1 MKKNKLIIPIFITI
15 VFAITIY
22 LLINQNN
29 RYEKM
34 ESGDVKQLVHD
45 YSTGKKSAVSA
56 SISSDTLTVS
66 TPENEELIYQLPKG
80 EFFVSFAPYLI
91 DTHPCA
97 IHNLAG
103 CRGELANKEFA
114 VYIEDQ
120 DGKVYVDEQI
130 TSQANG
136 FIDVWLPRNK
146 DFKMTISY
154 NGKTAK
160 TEFATFKD
168 DNTCITTLPL
178 T

>member
-15 VFAITIY
+15 VFAVTVF

-29 RYEKM
+29 RYEKTD
-34 ESGDVKQLVHD
+34 SIDVKQLVQD
-45 YSTGKKSAVSA
+45 YSSGKKSAAAA

-66 TPENEELIYQLPKG
+66 TLENKELNYHLPKD
-80 EFFVSFAPYLI
+80 EFFVSVAPYLI

-114 VYIEDQ
+114 VYIEDR
-120 DGKVYVDEQI
+120 DGNVYVDERLK
-130 TSQANG
+130 SQPNG
-136 FIDVWLPRNK
+136 FIDLWLPRNK
-146 DFKMTISY
+146 DYQLTITY

-160 TEFATFKD
+160 TDFTTFKD

>member
-15 VFAITIY
+15 VFAVTVMM
-22 LLINQNN
+22 LINQNN

-34 ESGDVKQLVHD
+34 DSEDVKQLVQD
-45 YSTGKKSAVSA
+45 FSSGNKSAATA
-56 SISSDTLTVS
+56 SISSDTLTVN
-66 TPENEELIYQLPKG
+66 TLENEELIYHLPKD

-91 DTHPCA
+91 ETHPCA

-114 VYIEDQ
+114 VYIEDR
-120 DGKVYVDEQI
+120 DGKVYVDKHLK
-130 TSQANG
+130 SQPNG
-136 FIDVWLPRNK
+136 FIDLWLPRKK
-146 DFKMTISY
+146 DYLITISY

-160 TEFATFKD
+160 TEFTTFKD

>member
-15 VFAITIY
+15 IFAVTV
-22 LLINQNN
+22 LLIINQNN

-34 ESGDVKQLVHD
+34 DGKELKQLVQD
-45 YSTGKKSAVSA
+45 YSAGKKSATTA
-56 SISSDTLTVS
+56 SISSDTLTVN
-66 TPENEELIYQLPKG
+66 TLENDELIYRLPKD
-80 EFFVSFAPYLI
+80 EFFVSFAPYLTE
-91 DTHPCA
+91 THPCA

-120 DGKVYVDEQI
+120 EGNVYVDELL
-130 TSQANG
+130 TSQQNG

-146 DFKMTISY
+146 DFQITISY
-154 NGKTAK
+154 DGKTTK
-160 TEFATFKD
+160 TEFTTFKD

>member
-1 MKKNKLIIPIFITI
+1 
-15 VFAITIY
+15 
-22 LLINQNN
+22 
-29 RYEKM
+29 
-34 ESGDVKQLVHD
+34 
-45 YSTGKKSAVSA
+45 
-56 SISSDTLTVS
+56 
-66 TPENEELIYQLPKG
+66 LPKD

-91 DTHPCA
+91 ETHPCT

-120 DGKVYVDEQI
+120 EGNIYVDEQL
-130 TSQANG
+130 TSQPNG
-136 FIDVWLPRNK
+136 FIDLWLPRNK
-146 DFKMTISY
+146 DFQITISY

-160 TEFATFKD
+160 TNFTTFKD

>member
-15 VFAITIY
+15 VFAVTII

-34 ESGDVKQLVHD
+34 DSEDVKQLVQD
-45 YSTGKKSAVSA
+45 FSFGNKSAAAA
-56 SISSDTLTVS
+56 SISSDTLTVN
-66 TPENEELIYQLPKG
+66 TLENEERIYHLPKD

-91 DTHPCA
+91 ETHPCA

-120 DGKVYVDEQI
+120 EGNIYVDEQL
-130 TSQANG
+130 TSQPNG
-136 FIDVWLPRNK
+136 FIDLWLPRNT
-146 DFKMTISY
+146 DFQITISY

-160 TEFATFKD
+160 TNFTTFKD